1 MSNPSSAG
9 DAMPAAGDA
18 SAELRAKA
26 SHFRQIAASFF
37 RTDLVDAILSLA
49 DELDAQA
56 AEIDAGRPRR
66 QSCA

>member
-1 MSNPSSAG
+1 MSNHPPAD

-26 SHFRQIAASFF
+26 SHFRQIASSFF

-56 AEIDAGRPRR
+56 AEIDASGPRR
-66 QSCA
+66 RSCA